1 MTSVRQPP
9 VAGAVEF
16 ADATTDARSRTAAGP
31 LGRATL
37 ATLQAPPILP
47 ARPWRWRLHHATAE
61 LWLTPTPPAPD
72 RPQPGL
78 GCGPGEQQRPR
89 SSGRPEDADRRRLVV
104 TAGIALHQALVA
116 LAGSGHT
123 AEVHRLPD
131 PHCPDLL
138 AELTIARRTPITVA
152 TAHAYRA
159 MLLGTAPTTVSV
171 PIPRQR
177 RATPGPAELLPLL
190 REAATASGAGLHPLP
205 TAPHLTQPTTAAGAA
220 TDTDTAIGTG
230 TGFGALDPTTTYAVL
245 HVGGD
250 AVGAADPGCRY
261 AVLSAAADTA
271 AGWLA
276 AGEALAAVVIAASA
290 LGSVPVSAGAL
301 VDSRAIR
308 DALAPL
314 LPGGAAPVVVLRIGG
329 TGGPSTPGRHL
340 PTGDL
345 TNGRVA
351 ATAWAATG
359 SRRPGP

>member
-47 ARPWRWRLHHATAE
+47 ARPWRWRLHHA
-61 LWLTPTPPAPD
+61 
-72 RPQPGL
+72 
-78 GCGPGEQQRPR
+78 
-89 SSGRPEDADRRRLVV
+89 
-104 TAGIALHQALVA
+104 GIALHQALVA

-131 PHCPDLL
+131 PHRPGLL
-138 AELTIARRTPITVA
+138 AELTVTRRTPITVA

-159 MLLGTAPTTVSV
+159 MLLGVAPATGPA

-177 RATPGPAELLPLL
+177 RAFPGPTELLSFL

-205 TAPHLTQPTTAAGAA
+205 TAPHLTQPTTAPDTAA
-220 TDTDTAIGTG
+220 TGTATS
-230 TGFGALDPTTTYAVL
+230 ALDPATTYAVL

-250 AVGAADPGCRY
+250 GIGAADPGCRY
-261 AVLSAAADTA
+261 AVLSANADTA

-276 AGEALAAVVIAASA
+276 AGEALAAVVIAATA
-290 LGSVPVSAGAL
+290 LGPVPITAGAL
-301 VDSRAIR
+301 VDSCAIR
-308 DALAPL
+308 DALVQL
-314 LPGGAAPVVVLRIGG
+314 LPDGAVPVVVLRIGG
-329 TGGPSTPGRHL
+329 TAGSSIPTATSHPATSRTGR
-340 PTGDL
+340 T
-345 TNGRVA
+345 VA
-351 ATAWAATG
+351 AVRAATG
-359 SRRPGP
+359 SRGPGP